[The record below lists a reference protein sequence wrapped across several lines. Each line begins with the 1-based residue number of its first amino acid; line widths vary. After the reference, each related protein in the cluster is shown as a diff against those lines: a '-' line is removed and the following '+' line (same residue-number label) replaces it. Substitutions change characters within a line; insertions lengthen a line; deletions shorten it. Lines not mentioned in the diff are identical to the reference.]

1 MKIIPVS
8 PVDPV
13 GEMVVEGA
21 AGAPLF
27 KGVGMVGK

>member
-13 GEMVVEGA
+13 GEMIVETA
-21 AGAPLF
+21 AGYPLF
-27 KGVGMVGK
+27 KGVG